1 MTYIDASDARIL
13 TLRNKE
19 EISIDDIFDR
29 IQSRASTGYW
39 NTFIDNLSEVH
50 VSRLEKA
57 GFKVDN
63 YIGNSFEISW
73 HPY

>member
-1 MTYIDASDARIL
+1 MTYIDASDAKIL

-29 IQSRASTGYW
+29 IQSRASQGYW

-63 YIGNSFEISW
+63 YISNSFEISW
-73 HPY
+73 K